1 MQSRIHSHIIFRCQE
16 EEHAKGRF
24 SRSAF
29 NTSSSPPLL
38 TSQSSLGSPNNRR
51 HYASYLPM
59 TGQIDLIEEEIV
71 LTQKVQNEE
80 EKTQKNPR
88 DYAQSLTHNTDG
100 ISMGDQ
106 RSIYVHFFK
115 SYKINMKLGFF
126 I

>member
-1 MQSRIHSHIIFRCQE
+1 MQSQIHFHIIFRCQE

-29 NTSSSPPLL
+29 NTSSSRSPLL
-38 TSQSSLGSPNNRR
+38 TSESSLGSPNNRR

-71 LTQKVQNEE
+71 LTQKVQNEQ
-80 EKTQKNPR
+80 EKTQRSPR

-100 ISMGDQ
+100 SSMGDQ
-106 RSIYVHFFK
+106 IH
-115 SYKINMKLGFF
+115 
-126 I
+126 

>member
-1 MQSRIHSHIIFRCQE
+1 MQSQIHFHIIFRCQE

-71 LTQKVQNEE
+71 LTQNVQNEQ

-106 RSIYVHFFK
+106 RSINVDFFK
-115 SYKINMKLGFF
+115 SYKANMK
-126 I
+126 

>member
-1 MQSRIHSHIIFRCQE
+1 MSNAISNTFYIIFRCQE

-71 LTQKVQNEE
+71 LTQNVQNEQ
-80 EKTQKNPR
+80 EKTQKNPL

-106 RSIYVHFFK
+106 RSINVDFFK
-115 SYKINMKLGFF
+115 SYKANMK
-126 I
+126 